1 MATSYYTVENILKSV
16 GALTETE
23 AILPTGTDLN
33 VRIQYINDA
42 LGEWADTYTWQDLNK
57 TITFNVNAGQGPL
70 TAMSLPTTFREPLTG
85 FYVTNTTSGI
95 PAEYALIPKSQRFKM
110 QPDDRYSYI
119 TGEIMNKELYVNAS
133 LASGTIGQMDYMA
146 FPTAVGS
153 ISDYVPVTSSQ
164 YLVKRVAAMVFQA
177 RGDARFPGLQAD
189 AQRLLSNAIEE
200 QNVPFGRK
208 NQIPIAN
215 SGFTIGVDS

>member
-1 MATSYYTVENILKSV
+1 MATSYYNVDSILRSV

-23 AILPTGTDLN
+23 AILPTGTDLD

-42 LGEWADTYTWQDLNK
+42 LGEWADTYTWQDLNLTK
-57 TITFNVNAGQGPL
+57 TFTLNADQGPL
-70 TAMSLPTTFREPLTG
+70 TAMSLPTTFREPLSAP
-85 FYVTNTTSGI
+85 YVTNTVSGI
-95 PAEYALIPKSQRFKM
+95 PTEYALVNKSQRFKM
-110 QPDDRYSYI
+110 NPDDRYSYI
-119 TGEIMNKELYVNAS
+119 SGEFMNKSIYINAS
-133 LASGTIGQMDYMA
+133 LASGTVVEIDYMA
-146 FPTAVGS
+146 FPTTVTS
-153 ISDYVPVTSSQ
+153 TSDFVPISSSQ

-215 SGFTIGVDS
+215 SGFTIGVDG